1 MNGLIENNSKED
13 NRVSLS
19 NLILR
24 AKANVHGREKSGQ
37 GIRISQKGDSL
48 RSRKSRLQG
57 I

>member
-24 AKANVHGREKSGQ
+24 AKANVHGREKVDRELEFLKKV
-37 GIRISQKGDSL
+37 IA
-48 RSRKSRLQG
+48 
-57 I
+57 